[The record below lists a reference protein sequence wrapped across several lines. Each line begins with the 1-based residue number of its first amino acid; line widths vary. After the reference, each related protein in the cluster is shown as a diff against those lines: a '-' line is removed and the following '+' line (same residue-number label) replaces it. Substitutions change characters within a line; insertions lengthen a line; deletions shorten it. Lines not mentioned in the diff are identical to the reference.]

1 MRFRKRH
8 ILSALWILC
17 LASWPA
23 IAGNPQAT
31 EWKLKV
37 SVNNAAVRLQPA
49 ETSPAIAI
57 VPMGTILN
65 SYEAEGSWFRV
76 VLKPGKEGITIIGY
90 ITTSDVEIVEEKTR
104 ERIDFWKPEAE
115 EYAGIGLTAKILGGW
130 AYLRGGDVNTG
141 ARGLFD
147 QGVER
152 ISALGVT
159 IEDRDFKAVD
169 SGYNIGLEVIYGF
182 RPRLGVGLGF
192 NFIHVARDSNLR
204 FRDRDHMQKYLY
216 SVSIVRTYILRL
228 GLDYALPLNRSFA
241 LNLSGGPALFFVQY
255 EYDRNFSTLTVEQNF
270 YQKTHANR
278 LGFQGGMEIVLRLD
292 ERVGLFLQAMG
303 RYVKISG
310 LEGKEIISET
320 QNDWGLPEVKTEGV
334 LHFVPS
340 TPYPGLSVTPQ
351 APEGGWK
358 AVLDLT
364 GVDLV
369 IGIRVKF

>member
-1 MRFRKRH
+1 MRFRKRQ
-8 ILSALWILC
+8 ILSALWTLC
-17 LASWPA
+17 LATWPA
-23 IAGNPQAT
+23 VAGNLQAT

-37 SVNNAAVRLQPA
+37 SVKSAAIRLQPA

-57 VPMGTILN
+57 VQMGTILN

-76 VLKPGKEGITIIGY
+76 VLKPAREEITIIGY

-104 ERIDFWKPEAE
+104 EKIDFWKPEAE

-141 ARGLFD
+141 TRGLFD
-147 QGVER
+147 QGIER
-152 ISALGVT
+152 ISALGMT
-159 IEDRDFKAVD
+159 IEDRDFRAVD
-169 SGYNIGLEVIYGF
+169 SGFNIGLEVSYGF
-182 RPRLGVGLGF
+182 RPRLGIGLGF

-204 FRDRDHMQKYLY
+204 YRDLDHFQKYLS
-216 SVSIVRTYILRL
+216 SVPIVRTYILRL
-228 GLDYALPLNRSFA
+228 GLDYALPLNRAFT

-255 EYDRNFSTLTVEQNF
+255 EYDRTFSTLTVEQNF
-270 YQKTHANR
+270 YQKAQATR
-278 LGFQGGMEIVLRLD
+278 LGFQGGAEIVLRLD
-292 ERVGLFLQAMG
+292 QRVGLFLQAMG
-303 RYVKISG
+303 RYAKISG

-320 QNDWGLPEVKTEGV
+320 ESDWNLPEVKAEGV
-334 LHFVPS
+334 LYYVSSSPH
-340 TPYPGLSVTPQ
+340 PGLGVSPQ
-351 APEGGWK
+351 APEGGRK